1 MQWTLTCFHIAYQCY
16 FWFWKMTLKWVCI
29 LDTFFHSLLV
39 AKVEHKYKCETW
51 KWILELHI
59 LLYASQSCRY
69 IKPVLSVG
77 RDAVLHFSLD
87 LLYVYKIF
95 GVYKKRQIFLCS
107 ALVCSV
113 FCTFKGKISLWS
125 CLLCSAM
132 VKGPLITDGRNS
144 SKRTGHYV
152 GWLKSCKWLKF
163 LSKIFEKYF
172 LVDNFINKRGYRC
185 HFLHQIVD
193 TP

>member
-1 MQWTLTCFHIAYQCY
+1 MLTNTIFD
-16 FWFWKMTLKWVCI
+16 FEKWLSNEYVFQMPSFTVMII
-29 LDTFFHSLLV
+29 LLLV

-51 KWILELHI
+51 KWILEWHI

-152 GWLKSCKWLKF
+152 DWSRTLQKVKISEQNFRKI
-163 LSKIFEKYF
+163 LS
-172 LVDNFINKRGYRC
+172 NGYV
-185 HFLHQIVD
+185 IS
-193 TP
+193 

>member
-1 MQWTLTCFHIAYQCY
+1 M
-16 FWFWKMTLKWVCI
+16 
-29 LDTFFHSLLV
+29 
-39 AKVEHKYKCETW
+39 AKVEHKYKCKTW
-51 KWILELHI
+51 KWILEWHI

-113 FCTFKGKISLWS
+113 FCTYKGKISLGRACCAVQWCKDLWLQTNGIALNGPDIMYS
-125 CLLCSAM
+125 G
-132 VKGPLITDGRNS
+132 VKP
-144 SKRTGHYV
+144 
-152 GWLKSCKWLKF
+152 CKWLKL

-172 LVDNFINKRGYRC
+172 LVDNFINKTSYRC

>member
-1 MQWTLTCFHIAYQCY
+1 MYSKCLLSQL
-16 FWFWKMTLKWVCI
+16 WFL
-29 LDTFFHSLLV
+29 LLV

-51 KWILELHI
+51 KWILEWDI

-113 FCTFKGKISLWS
+113 FCTFKDKISLWS

-132 VKGPLITDGRNS
+132 VQGPLNSDGRNS

-152 GWLKSCKWLKF
+152 PCKWLKF
-163 LSKIFEKYF
+163 LSKIFENSF
-172 LVDNFINKRGYRC
+172 
-185 HFLHQIVD
+185 
-193 TP
+193 

>member
-1 MQWTLTCFHIAYQCY
+1 MDVNLFSLCLSTNTIF
-16 FWFWKMTLKWVCI
+16 
-29 LDTFFHSLLV
+29 DFFHSLLV

-51 KWILELHI
+51 KWILEWHI

-95 GVYKKRQIFLCS
+95 GVYKKRQIFFLCS

-132 VKGPLITDGRNS
+132 VQGPLITDGRNS
-144 SKRTGHYV
+144 SKRTGNYV
-152 GWLKSCKWLKF
+152 PCKWLKF
-163 LSKIFEKYF
+163 LSKSFE
-172 LVDNFINKRGYRC
+172 NSS
-185 HFLHQIVD
+185 
-193 TP
+193 

>member
-1 MQWTLTCFHIAYQCY
+1 MPSFTVVI
-16 FWFWKMTLKWVCI
+16 I
-29 LDTFFHSLLV
+29 LLLV
-39 AKVEHKYKCETW
+39 AKVEHKYKCKTW
-51 KWILELHI
+51 KWILEWHI

-95 GVYKKRQIFLCS
+95 GVYKKRQIFCFQ
-107 ALVCSV
+107 LVCSV
-113 FCTFKGKISLWS
+113 FCTFKGKISLWL

-132 VKGPLITDGRNS
+132 VQGPLITDERNS

-152 GWLKSCKWLKF
+152 FWCKTLQMVKTSKQNFWKI
-163 LSKIFEKYF
+163 LSS
-172 LVDNFINKRGYRC
+172 G
-185 HFLHQIVD
+185 
-193 TP
+193 